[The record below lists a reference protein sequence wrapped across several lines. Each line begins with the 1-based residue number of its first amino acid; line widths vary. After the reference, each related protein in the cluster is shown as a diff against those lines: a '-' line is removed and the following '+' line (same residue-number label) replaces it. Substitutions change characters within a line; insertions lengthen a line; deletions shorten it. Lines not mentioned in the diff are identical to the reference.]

1 MSLENLLSAV
11 VADKVVDSEEVAQ
24 IRTAIYADGTID
36 LEEVEFLFNVNDA
49 VTGND
54 NDAGWDELFV
64 EAVTDN
70 VMADGTI
77 DSDEVEMLVRLI
89 GADGQVDGAEKKL
102 LENLKAHNGGSL
114 PTELETMLNS

>member
-102 LENLKAHNGGSL
+102 LENLKARNGGSL